1 MEAGELG
8 LRGVTRSV
16 FFEALDF
23 SFDDLADERSAALP
37 ADKRIDPLAQTL
49 RQAHLRRSYSERRS
63 SHSDS
68 PIRTT
73 TAFNGNEG
81 NRYRLLTEKPSGDY
95 KRYRLLILR
104 TMELRRWAQGCR

>member
-8 LRGVTRSV
+8 LRAVTRSV

-23 SFDDLADERSAALP
+23 SFDDLADERSATFP

-68 PIRTT
+68 PIRTAA
-73 TAFNGNEG
+73 AFNDNESK
-81 NRYRLLTEKPSGDY
+81 RYRLLTEKRSVDY
-95 KRYRLLILR
+95 KRYRLLVRR
-104 TMELRRWAQGCR
+104 TEEPRR